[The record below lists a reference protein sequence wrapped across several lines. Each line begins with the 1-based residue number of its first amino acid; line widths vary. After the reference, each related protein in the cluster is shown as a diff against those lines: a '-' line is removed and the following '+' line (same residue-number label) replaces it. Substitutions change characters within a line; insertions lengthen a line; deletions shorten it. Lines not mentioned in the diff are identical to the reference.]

1 MRLHVLATITAAI
14 GLSLPALAPA
24 SAQAPDGMTCQS
36 VIANAERS
44 KAEMAIA
51 SGTYFHGIFMG
62 QPCVEVDY
70 VKAFDLATRSGRG
83 VEPFLRILR
92 ERAAE
97 GHPRAKS
104 ALEKLGY

>member
-1 MRLHVLATITAAI
+1 MRLHVLAATTTLI
-14 GLSLPALAPA
+14 GLSLPAFTPVY
-24 SAQAPDGMTCQS
+24 AQAPNGMTCQS

-44 KAEMAIA
+44 KADMAIA
-51 SGTYFHGIFMG
+51 SGTYFHGVFMG

-83 VEPFLRILR
+83 AEEFLRILR